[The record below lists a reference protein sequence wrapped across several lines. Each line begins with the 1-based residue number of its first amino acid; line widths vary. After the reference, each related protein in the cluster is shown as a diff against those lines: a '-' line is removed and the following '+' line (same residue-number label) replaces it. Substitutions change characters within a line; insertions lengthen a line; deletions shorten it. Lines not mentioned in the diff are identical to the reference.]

1 MIMLSVWTEMKE
13 LAQTLKRNGY
23 RGVKKFNADV
33 DDGAGKIYKS
43 EKSWKLDIDK
53 LSF

>member
-1 MIMLSVWTEMKE
+1 MLSVWTEMKE

-23 RGVKKFNADV
+23 RGVIKINAAV

-43 EKSWKLDIDK
+43 EKSWELDIDK